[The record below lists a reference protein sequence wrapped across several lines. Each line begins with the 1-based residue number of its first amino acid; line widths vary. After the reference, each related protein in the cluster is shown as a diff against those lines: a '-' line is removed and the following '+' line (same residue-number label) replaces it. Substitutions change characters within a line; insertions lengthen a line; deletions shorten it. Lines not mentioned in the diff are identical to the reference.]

1 MESKKYV
8 IANMRIPIEIKKGN
22 NHEILTDY
30 MAVTIEKC
38 EVLPEK
44 TIADVNNFSLL
55 NQINEILNS
64 TEEDNLVMETESATV
79 INNTIEEKESPIIET
94 EFVHKMFVSK
104 SDLEK
109 KSGNRSRNNTS
120 FKNKTRNLNRYSI
133 KNRLL

>member
-55 NQINEILNS
+55 NQINEILVI
-64 TEEDNLVMETESATV
+64 EQESSAV
-79 INNTIEEKESPIIET
+79 VNNTIEEKENPIIEI
-94 EFVHKMFVSK
+94 ESVPKMFVSK
-104 SDLEK
+104 NDLERK
-109 KSGNRSRNNTS
+109 GGNRLRNNTS
-120 FKNKTRNLNRYSI
+120 FKNKSRNLHRYSI
-133 KNRLL
+133 KNR

>member
-38 EVLPEK
+38 EVLPKK

-55 NQINEILNS
+55 NQINEILVI
-64 TEEDNLVMETESATV
+64 EQESSAV
-79 INNTIEEKESPIIET
+79 INNTIEEKEGPIIET
-94 EFVHKMFVSK
+94 ELVHKMFVSK

-109 KSGNRSRNNTS
+109 KGGNRSRNNTS
-120 FKNKTRNLNRYSI
+120 FKNKSRNLNRYSI
-133 KNRLL
+133 KNR

>member
-1 MESKKYV
+1 MESKNYV

-55 NQINEILNS
+55 NQINEIL
-64 TEEDNLVMETESATV
+64 VIETESATV

-94 EFVHKMFVSK
+94 EFIHKMFVSK

>member
-55 NQINEILNS
+55 NQINEILVI
-64 TEEDNLVMETESATV
+64 EQESSAV
-79 INNTIEEKESPIIET
+79 INNTIEEKENPIIEI
-94 EFVHKMFVSK
+94 ESVPKMFVSK
-104 SDLEK
+104 NDLERK
-109 KSGNRSRNNTS
+109 GGNRLRNNTS
-120 FKNKTRNLNRYSI
+120 FKNKSRNLHRYSI
-133 KNRLL
+133 KNR

>member
-1 MESKKYV
+1 MESKNYV

-38 EVLPEK
+38 EFLPEK

-55 NQINEILNS
+55 NQINEILVI
-64 TEEDNLVMETESATV
+64 EQESSAV
-79 INNTIEEKESPIIET
+79 INNTIEEKENPIIET
-94 EFVHKMFVSK
+94 ELVHKMFVSK

-109 KSGNRSRNNTS
+109 KGGNRSRNNTS
-120 FKNKTRNLNRYSI
+120 FKNKSRNLNRYSI
-133 KNRLL
+133 KNR

>member
-55 NQINEILNS
+55 NQINEILVI
-64 TEEDNLVMETESATV
+64 EQESSAV
-79 INNTIEEKESPIIET
+79 VNNTIEEKENPIIEI
-94 EFVHKMFVSK
+94 ESVPKMFVSK
-104 SDLEK
+104 NDLERK
-109 KSGNRSRNNTS
+109 GGNRLRNNTS
-120 FKNKTRNLNRYSI
+120 FKNKSRNLNRYSI
-133 KNRLL
+133 KNR

>member
-55 NQINEILNS
+55 NQINEILVI
-64 TEEDNLVMETESATV
+64 EQESSAV
-79 INNTIEEKESPIIET
+79 VNNTIEEKENPVIEI
-94 EFVHKMFVSK
+94 ESVPKMFVSK
-104 SDLEK
+104 NDLERK
-109 KSGNRSRNNTS
+109 GGNRSRNNTS
-120 FKNKTRNLNRYSI
+120 FKNKSRNLNRYSI
-133 KNRLL
+133 KNR